1 MWYEI
6 SGDQPTTHSML
17 QSKGH
22 NVRITALGSAH
33 LGQCVICDDIC
44 DSSSCNHLVQ
54 ELPGL
59 EIRKSC
65 ECCNVVNPTINP
77 KPSENWP
84 EIADMYIK
92 KNIYIYMYIHILFI
106 NYKPSLNWGF
116 VIGFPKLKCCKRLVE
131 LFGTHASCQ
140 HCVVH
145 HAVHLHLSLPG
156 WQPLAQL
163 RLSQLV
169 TVLHLLTRNFKVM
182 KFSTFVILKY
192 KSSMIYKPRG
202 VQSQSYH

>member
-106 NYKPSLNWGF
+106 NYKPSLNWGLLL
-116 VIGFPKLKCCKRLVE
+116 GF
-131 LFGTHASCQ
+131 
-140 HCVVH
+140 
-145 HAVHLHLSLPG
+145 
-156 WQPLAQL
+156 
-163 RLSQLV
+163 
-169 TVLHLLTRNFKVM
+169 RN
-182 KFSTFVILKY
+182 
-192 KSSMIYKPRG
+192 
-202 VQSQSYH
+202 